1 MKKIK
6 DLNVSRSKYLSVV
19 IQPKLNSK
27 VWLNCGSNEMFT
39 ELLLNSSFTLY
50 TEIQYALENLEGLT
64 ANTSNSVKPKV
75 WAFGTET
82 SVDTK
87 IPHYQIYLE
96 FDRLIRNSSIYK
108 ALDELLAGRVHIV
121 TKKVY
126 NSQYKDYCLK
136 DSSNFNFNSKY
147 YWNVKLSSD
156 NLKAVKFNLVSLR
169 PSLKMIQ
176 TNLMTGQELLKT
188 IITSD
193 PDDRT
198 GIWLA
203 DVLGSTGKT
212 VFFQSQIEDPKING
226 LYLRVTEGVE
236 RLSAKLRKKI
246 SDRLESG
253 KGYPRTIWVNFGRT
267 VEEGGLKAF
276 SDFAEQ
282 ILDGM
287 LDDNFGN
294 TGTGDF
300 VPLPYVN
307 LVVTANTPP
316 NLNQLT
322 GDRLKLMTLFPVKDE
337 SGKMVDSFLL
347 PVFVKISVR
356 ILKSFP
362 NNLEYSFTVIPE
374 SFEFYCDKY
383 KDFPWF
389 MELVEN
395 VTRFEGFK
403 LTSEYERQKY
413 ESRLISKWVA
423 TTQYNLQSDI
433 LSVYYKA
440 LAYSTTV
447 SGRGCNQKFIEA
459 SSLNKNDFKV
469 YSVKDHFNIS
479 SNKIKD

>member
-1 MKKIK
+1 MK
-6 DLNVSRSKYLSVV
+6 DSNVSRSKHISVV
-19 IQPKLNSK
+19 IQPKLKPK
-27 VWLNCGSNEMFT
+27 VWLNCESNEMFT
-39 ELLLNSSFTLY
+39 KLLLNSSFPLY
-50 TEIQYALENLEGLT
+50 TEIQYALENLEALT
-64 ANTSNSVKPKV
+64 ANTSRRVKPKV
-75 WAFGTET
+75 WTFGTET

-96 FDRLIRNSSIYK
+96 FDKLIRNSSVYQ
-108 ALDELLAGRVHIV
+108 ALDELLANRVHIV

-126 NSQYKDYCLK
+126 NSKYKDYCLK
-136 DSSNFNFNSKY
+136 DSSNLNFDSKY
-147 YWNVKLSSD
+147 YWNRKLSSE
-156 NLKAVKFNLVSLR
+156 NLKKINISLVCLR
-169 PSLKMIQ
+169 PNLKMIK
-176 TNLMTGQELLKT
+176 TNLMTGQELLKK
-188 IITSD
+188 IILSE

-203 DVLGSTGKT
+203 DVLGNTGKT
-212 VFFQSQIEDPKING
+212 VFFQSQIEDPEING
-226 LYLRVTEGVE
+226 MYLRVTEGVE

-246 SDRLESG
+246 NDRLKNER
-253 KGYPRTIWVNFGRT
+253 GYPRTIWINFGRT
-267 VEEGGLKAF
+267 VEEGALKAF
-276 SDFAEQ
+276 SDLAEQ

-362 NNLEYSFTVIPE
+362 NQLEYCFTVIPE
-374 SFEFYCDKY
+374 SFDFYCDKY
-383 KDFPWF
+383 KDLPWF

-395 VTRFEGFK
+395 VTRFEEFK
-403 LTSEYERQKY
+403 RTPEYERQKY
-413 ESRLISKWVA
+413 ESRLISKWV
-423 TTQYNLQSDI
+423 TSTPYNLQSDI

-440 LAYSTTV
+440 LAYSTTL
-447 SGRGCNQKFIEA
+447 SGRGSNQKFIEA
-459 SSLNKNDFKV
+459 SSLNKDYFKV
-469 YSVKDHFNIS
+469 YSVKDHFNI
-479 SNKIKD
+479 KL